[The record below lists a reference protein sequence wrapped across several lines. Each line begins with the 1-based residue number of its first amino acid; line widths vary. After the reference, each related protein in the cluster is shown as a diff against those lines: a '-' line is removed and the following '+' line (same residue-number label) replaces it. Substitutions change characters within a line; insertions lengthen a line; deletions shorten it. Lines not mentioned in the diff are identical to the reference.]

1 MIATIDTLTVATE
14 AAGGGLGEF
23 IAQNWGE
30 LVIGILAFAKIVVNL
45 TPTETDNKIFG
56 WIDSL
61 INMIIA
67 DRKKRKPSVKSLDH
81 QTRSL
86 REGVSDPLAS
96 LALLLTNFRGFSEN
110 RERLTLFVALSAA
123 WLLI

>member
-1 MIATIDTLTVATE
+1 MIDTIDTLAVATE
-14 AAGGGLGEF
+14 AAGGGLGDF

-67 DRKKRKPSVKSLDH
+67 DRKK
-81 QTRSL
+81 
-86 REGVSDPLAS
+86 A
-96 LALLLTNFRGFSEN
+96 
-110 RERLTLFVALSAA
+110 
-123 WLLI
+123 